1 MRSYDAIV
9 IGGGPAGSTC
19 AGALREQGLQVV
31 LLDKARFPR
40 DKVCA
45 GWITPGVVR
54 ALALDV
60 KAYGEHHLIQP
71 LRAFR
76 TGLLDGPQHETRYG
90 EVVSYGIRRREFDHY
105 LLQRANVR
113 LRLGDPVH
121 SIRQRLKQWVVND
134 ELAAPLLIGAG
145 GHFCPV
151 ARYLGRCGP
160 DTPSLVVAQEI
171 EFPMS
176 AAQQLACAIAPDR
189 PELFFCQDLKG
200 YGWAMR
206 KGSYLNIG
214 LGREDSRHLSQHLV
228 DFCARLQ
235 ARGKLPPEM
244 PMDFKGHAYHLWGQA
259 RRRLLAP
266 GMLLIGD
273 AAGMATPQSGEGI
286 GPAIESAQLAA
297 SVVQLARG
305 DYRFENLY
313 PYVQALR
320 QCLGK
325 PPASL
330 PTPPLLES
338 LRSLAGRALMGS
350 AWFNHHVVLDRWFLG
365 RASGLRPA
373 GAQLS

>member
-31 LLDKARFPR
+31 LMDKAPFPR

-45 GWITPGVVR
+45 GWITPDVVR

-60 KAYGEHHLIQP
+60 QAYGEEHLIQP

-76 TGLLDGPQHETRYG
+76 TGLLDGPQHETRYA

-105 LLQRANVR
+105 LLQRAHVR
-113 LRLGDPVH
+113 QRLGEPVR
-121 SIRQRLKQWVVND
+121 SIRQRIKQWVVND
-134 ELAAPLLIGAG
+134 ELSAPLLIGAG

-151 ARYLGRCGP
+151 ARYLGRSGP
-160 DTPSLVVAQEI
+160 DNPRMVVAQEI
-171 EFPMS
+171 ELPMS
-176 AAQQLACAIAPDR
+176 PAQQLACAVTPDR
-189 PELFFCQDLKG
+189 PELFFCHDLKG
-200 YGWAMR
+200 YGWVMR
-206 KGSYLNIG
+206 KGSYLNVG
-214 LGREDSRHLSQHLV
+214 MGREDSRHLSQHLV

-235 ARGKLPPEM
+235 ARGKLPPDL
-244 PMDFKGHAYHLWGQA
+244 PLDFKGHAYHLWGQGG
-259 RRRLLAP
+259 RRLMAP

-273 AAGMATPQSGEGI
+273 AAGLATAQSGEGI

-297 SVVQLARG
+297 SVVQLAGG
-305 DYRFENLY
+305 DYRFENLH
-313 PYVQALR
+313 PYAQALR

-325 PPASL
+325 PAASL
-330 PTPPLLES
+330 TAPLLDN

-365 RASGLRPA
+365 RTSGLRPA
-373 GAQLS
+373 GAQPS